1 MKRAQGLTL
10 IELLT
15 AVAVLGVVT
24 ALAVPGFAAA
34 LANARRTRAVNDL
47 VHAIHV
53 ARSAAA
59 TTGLPAALCA
69 GAGGC
74 SGSRD
79 WSGGWLLFLDA
90 DRDDPP
96 ALDPGER
103 VLLREAAVSAL
114 ARRANR
120 SVFVFEPTGRSGTTG
135 TLVICDPRQQVTPRA
150 VIVSRTGRPRTSDVD
165 ANGRAL
171 SCP

>member
-15 AVAVLGVVT
+15 AVAVLGVV
-24 ALAVPGFAAA
+24 AVLAAPGFGAA

-47 VHAIHV
+47 VHAMHV

-59 TTGLPAALCA
+59 TTGVPATLCA
-69 GAGGC
+69 GTGGC

-79 WSGGWLLFLDA
+79 WSDGWLLFLNT

-103 VLLREAAVSAL
+103 VLLREAADAGL
-114 ARRANR
+114 LRRANR
-120 SVFVFEPTGRSGTTG
+120 AAFVFAPTGRSGTTG
-135 TLVICDPRQQVTPRA
+135 TLVVCDRGQRVTPRA
-150 VIVSRTGRPRTSDVD
+150 VIVSRTGRPRAAALD
-165 ANGRAL
+165 ASGRAL